1 MYDHHTLLKN
11 TTLERTVSLV
21 LCDAQQTE
29 YYFTLSNHYVELV
42 PFKRKKTGEVVTIT
56 CHVKEL
62 FLGRSLQVSVP
73 LLVTRRQL
81 SHLLFQPLELL
92 KFLETVH
99 LLDLVVERQVLDR
112 RIDCLARLSTNPD
125 ALQTSLVD
133 FLSQLIS
140 KQQVRSVKFHLL
152 FLNSVHS
159 LKVSSSGT

>member
-1 MYDHHTLLKN
+1 MHNRH
-11 TTLERTVSLV
+11 
-21 LCDAQQTE
+21 
-29 YYFTLSNHYVELV
+29 YFTLSNHYVGLV

-73 LLVTRRQL
+73 LLVTGRQL
-81 SHLLFQPLELL
+81 SHLLFQLLELL

-99 LLDLVVERQVLDR
+99 LPDLVVERQVLDR

-133 FLSQLIS
+133 FLSQLIAG
-140 KQQVRSVKFHLL
+140 QQVRSIVTQSVKLHLL
-152 FLNSVHS
+152 FLYSVHHPQGV
-159 LKVSSSGT
+159 LERYWTVA

>member
-1 MYDHHTLLKN
+1 M
-11 TTLERTVSLV
+11 
-21 LCDAQQTE
+21 
-29 YYFTLSNHYVELV
+29 
-42 PFKRKKTGEVVTIT
+42 VTIT

-73 LLVTRRQL
+73 LLVTGRQF

-140 KQQVRSVKFHLL
+140 KQQQRP
-152 FLNSVHS
+152 
-159 LKVSSSGT
+159 

>member
-1 MYDHHTLLKN
+1 M
-11 TTLERTVSLV
+11 
-21 LCDAQQTE
+21 
-29 YYFTLSNHYVELV
+29 
-42 PFKRKKTGEVVTIT
+42 TIT

-73 LLVTRRQL
+73 LLVTGRQL

-99 LLDLVVERQVLDR
+99 LPDLVVERQVLDR

-133 FLSQLIS
+133 FLSQLIAG
-140 KQQVRSVKFHLL
+140 QQVRSIVTQSVKLQSTFSLQRAPSSRCPRAVLDGRLTAAKYQSEWYL
-152 FLNSVHS
+152 F
-159 LKVSSSGT
+159 GTPGNIGF

>member
-1 MYDHHTLLKN
+1 M
-11 TTLERTVSLV
+11 
-21 LCDAQQTE
+21 
-29 YYFTLSNHYVELV
+29 
-42 PFKRKKTGEVVTIT
+42 TIT

-73 LLVTRRQL
+73 LLVTGRQL

-99 LLDLVVERQVLDR
+99 LLDLVVERQMLDR

-140 KQQVRSVKFHLL
+140 EQQVRSVKFLLL
-152 FLNSVHS
+152 FLNNVHS
-159 LKVSSSGT
+159 LKVSSSGAGRSLDSCQVP